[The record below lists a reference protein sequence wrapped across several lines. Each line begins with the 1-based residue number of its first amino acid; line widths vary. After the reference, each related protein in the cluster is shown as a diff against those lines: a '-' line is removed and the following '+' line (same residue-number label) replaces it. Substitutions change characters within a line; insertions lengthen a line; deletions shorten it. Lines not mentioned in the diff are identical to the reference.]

1 MATTTSY
8 PKPLPAIMNNLL
20 KIINPLTIALLFL
33 SVSCS
38 GQQSSNNG
46 TADLKAIVASDKYPN
61 IDAVIIAQKDSI
73 LIEEYFNGFER
84 DSLHDT
90 RSSFKSITSLLAG
103 IAIDQGLFKVE
114 DEIGK
119 FITEWGNDP
128 RGKITVK
135 NLLEM
140 KSGLACEGFFGIG
153 PDCESEMWET
163 DDWLNYI
170 LNIPLRHKPGLNW
183 AYTSMEPELVGII
196 ISRTSGSTLIEF
208 AKQHLFQPLEITN
221 YQWYITP
228 NGGGY
233 AAGSFFIRPIDML
246 KIAQLVLDKGVWK
259 GQQIVSEK
267 WIRESTNCQ
276 TDVEMSF
283 TRFARTE
290 NAKYTT
296 AKYGYLWYREIL
308 EYENIKTELLFAS
321 GNGGQYMMIL
331 KEYNSA
337 IVFTGSNFG
346 NWKGKLPFDIL
357 LKYIIP
363 ILETE
368 K

>member
-1 MATTTSY
+1 MKY
-8 PKPLPAIMNNLL
+8 QL
-20 KIINPLTIALLFL
+20 IIILLFL
-33 SVSCS
+33 SVNCK
-38 GQQSSNNG
+38 GQQSTEKSI
-46 TADLKAIVASDKYPN
+46 TELKQVVASDTYPK
-61 IDAVIIAQKDSI
+61 IDGMVVAQNDSI
-73 LIEEYFNGFER
+73 IIEEYFNGFER

-103 IAIDQGLFKVE
+103 IAVDKGLFSIE

-119 FITEWGNDP
+119 FITEWEDDS
-128 RGKITVK
+128 RGKITVR

-140 KSGLACEGFFGIG
+140 KSGLACEQFFGIG

-170 LNIPLRHKPGLNW
+170 LNIQLRHSPGLNW
-183 AYTSMEPELVGII
+183 AYTSMEPELIGII
-196 ISRTSGSTLIEF
+196 ISRTSVLSLMEF
-208 AKQHLFQPLEITN
+208 AKKSLFEPLEITN
-221 YQWYITP
+221 YEWYKTP
-228 NGGGY
+228 KGRGY
-233 AAGSFFIRPIDML
+233 AAGSFLIKPIDML
-246 KIAQLVLDKGVWK
+246 KIAQLVLDKGNWK
-259 GQQIVSEK
+259 GQQIVSEE
-267 WIRESTNCQ
+267 WINESTSCRI
-276 TDVEMSF
+276 DVEMSF
-283 TRFARTE
+283 TRFGRTK
-290 NAKYTT
+290 NAKYRT

-331 KEYNSA
+331 EDYNSA

-357 LKYIIP
+357 LNYIIP

>member
-1 MATTTSY
+1 M
-8 PKPLPAIMNNLL
+8 
-20 KIINPLTIALLFL
+20 KIILFALTLFL
-33 SVSCS
+33 SVNCK
-38 GQQSSNNG
+38 GQQSTENKINEIK
-46 TADLKAIVASDKYPN
+46 TIIASDEYPN
-61 IDAVIIAQKDSI
+61 IDGVVISQSDSI
-73 LIEEYFNGFER
+73 LFEEYFNGFKR

-103 IAIDQGLFKVE
+103 IAIDQGLFAVE
-114 DEIGK
+114 DEIGTL
-119 FITEWGNDP
+119 ITEWKDDS

-170 LNIPLRHKPGLNW
+170 LNIPLRHNPGLNW
-183 AYTSMEPELVGII
+183 AYTSMEPDLIGII
-196 ISRTSGSTLIEF
+196 ITRTSGLTLMEF
-208 AKQHLFQPLEITN
+208 AKQHLFEPLKITN
-221 YQWYITP
+221 YEWYIKP

-233 AAGSFFIRPIDML
+233 AAGSFFMRPIDML
-246 KIAQLVLDKGVWK
+246 KIAQLVLDNGNCK
-259 GQQIVSEK
+259 GQQIVSEN
-267 WIRESTNCQ
+267 WINESTNCQ

-283 TRFARTE
+283 TRFSRTE
-290 NAKYTT
+290 NAKYVT
-296 AKYGYLWYREIL
+296 AKYGYLWYREKI
-308 EYENIKTELLFAS
+308 EYKDIETELIFAS
-321 GNGGQYMMIL
+321 GNGGQYMMVL
-331 KEYNSA
+331 KDYDAA
-337 IVFTGSNFG
+337 IAFTGSNFG
-346 NWKGKLPFDIL
+346 NWRGKLPFDIL